1 MCIDLTFPLQ
11 CHSESALSDGLELA
25 RGSLSLAETEET
37 WDTIA
42 NALLRITALLN
53 GGASEYSTTLIAFIR
68 SMYRPITSAAISE
81 RSRLSAAAI
90 ECITTL
96 ATELGPSFDPLL
108 PFLIPTLLSICSRPN
123 KVFISRAKA
132 ALHTII
138 YQTQLISLLP
148 YFVDPLRDKSVTLR
162 LIAIESVFA
171 CVRCFNPPDL
181 EKDARAKDIETAI
194 KLTATDAS
202 ADVRKV
208 SRSVFEAY
216 KILLPARVERQACV
230 F

>member
-1 MCIDLTFPLQ
+1 MAPKAKIPSIIK
-11 CHSESALSDGLELA
+11 CHSESALSGELELS
-25 RGSLSLAETEET
+25 RDSLSLVETEET

-53 GGASEYSTTLIAFIR
+53 GGASEYPTTLTTFIR
-68 SMYRPITSAAISE
+68 SVYRPITSAATSE

-90 ECITTL
+90 ECISTL
-96 ATELGPSFDPLL
+96 ATELGPSFDPLVPL
-108 PFLIPTLLSICSRPN
+108 LVPTLLSICSRPN

-138 YQTQLISLLP
+138 DQTQLISLLP

-162 LIAIESVFA
+162 LIAIESVLA
-171 CVRCFNPPDL
+171 CVRSFNPPDL
-181 EKDARAKDIETAI
+181 EKDARAKDIESAI

-202 ADVRKV
+202 ADVRRV
-208 SRSVFEAY
+208 SRGVFDAY
-216 KILLPARVERQACV
+216 KILLPGRVER
-230 F
+230 